1 MTGRPIWPLF
11 LGIAAGVAIVD
22 QLAKAWLT
30 SFLSPGESIDVIGE
44 YLRLV
49 HGQNNGALFGLF
61 RESALLFGIVSI
73 GVIGLIVTYHARSGR
88 SVYLSVTLGLLLGG
102 AIGNLIDRFRLGYV
116 VDFVDLG
123 IGTLRFY
130 TFNVADM
137 AISLS
142 LLLLILLAIR
152 PSLAGTTPTP
162 PAESASGT
170 EPSDAVTD
178 AGPDP
183 EPPSPTATQRASV
196 QDGDA

>member
-1 MTGRPIWPLF
+1 MSGRPIWPLF
-11 LGIAAGVAIVD
+11 LGLAATVAVLD
-22 QLAKAWLT
+22 QLTKAWLT
-30 SFLSPGESIDVIGE
+30 SMLSPGESVQVIGD
-44 YLRLV
+44 YVRLV

-61 RESALLFGIVSI
+61 RESALLFGIVSV
-73 GVIGLIVTYHARSGR
+73 GVIALIVVYHARSGR

-116 VDFVDLG
+116 VDFVDIG

-142 LLLLILLAIR
+142 LLLLILLAIK
-152 PSLAGTTPTP
+152 PSLAGNVPATSTEPAGKAPNADVTLPSETSAAEAP
-162 PAESASGT
+162 PA
-170 EPSDAVTD
+170 P
-178 AGPDP
+178 
-183 EPPSPTATQRASV
+183 RASP

>member
-11 LGIAAGVAIVD
+11 LGIAAGVAIAD
-22 QLAKAWLT
+22 QLAKTWLT
-30 SFLSPGESIDVIGE
+30 SFLSPGESVDVIGE

-116 VDFVDLG
+116 VDFVDVG

-142 LLLLILLAIR
+142 LLLLILLAIK
-152 PSLAGTTPTP
+152 PSLAGTTPTSP
-162 PAESASGT
+162 DATGDGT
-170 EPSDAVTD
+170 EPSDAVID
-178 AGPDP
+178 AGPDT

>member
-11 LGIAAGVAIVD
+11 LGIAAAVAIAD

-61 RESALLFGIVSI
+61 RESAVLFGIVSI

-102 AIGNLIDRFRLGYV
+102 AVGNLIDRFRLGYV

-152 PSLAGTTPTP
+152 PSLAGTAPAP
-162 PAESASGT
+162 PDATGDGAG
-170 EPSDAVTD
+170 PPDAVTD
-178 AGPDP
+178 VLPDT
-183 EPPSPTATQRASV
+183 EPPSPTSTQRASV

>member
-11 LGIAAGVAIVD
+11 LGIAAAVAVVD

-30 SFLSPGESIDVIGE
+30 SFLSPGESVDVIGD

-61 RESALLFGIVSI
+61 RDSALLFGIVSI

-116 VDFVDLG
+116 VDFVDMG

-142 LLLLILLAIR
+142 LLLLILLAIK
-152 PSLAGTTPTP
+152 PSLAGTAPAP
-162 PAESASGT
+162 PAEPGGAT
-170 EPSDAVTD
+170 EPTDAVTD

-183 EPPSPTATQRASV
+183 EPPPPTATQRASV